1 MNCNMKYIIPLILF
15 GIISFSSFGQIAHW
29 KVKPTFDDA
38 KILPNGLI
46 ATINGQKCGLFD
58 NNGNELLP
66 IEYDSITD
74 FTDNVALLFNDGKFA
89 GIVNEKGNVV
99 DMTNSGYT
107 PIQDQTF
114 FRDNF
119 LNVTK
124 VENGNSVT
132 GLYYV
137 DKKGKELAGPFIV
150 GLPYC
155 NGFALVQKYANE
167 KKQEDTYWTFIDDN
181 QREVNIPT
189 FDKKQAIQ
197 FLSSFRD
204 GQAVCIYKNKGYYVT
219 DSLNVMPINV
229 DTLNTKK
236 SQLVIDGKSFNVQ
249 TNQDKIVVSAKNAI
263 LTFNSLMQL
272 DKIEAYGNIIYE
284 YKSPTIEVTNIS
296 SELGQNGKAGE
307 YGLTYNGNVLLPTQF
322 TDVKLLNGKYALVKL
337 NDKWGFITVDP
348 NNQFQFKLN
357 NNEHIGFNHRF
368 YIAKL
373 ATLMPAYIKCKN
385 TTVYS
390 KSPDCEIQV
399 ESRNEI
405 ENIERNTLT
414 YDCKLSIPKS
424 LSDTLASQEY
434 TYTLKYDGLQ
444 SIDYKVLIPEW
455 YVKYYEVELS
465 NTKFTVN
472 PNDTITVEF
481 DLVKTDAAR
490 NDDTNYFKTVE
501 LITPENDNIPLNKIT
516 ENHYSFRIG
525 SGDRERLSFIVKITE
540 SGCPSIEYPFEM
552 VFTKPAPKSKDK
564 SVNVTVN
571 AIRRNTHQITPVQQP
586 KSESIFVPK

>member
-1 MNCNMKYIIPLILF
+1 MKHIISVFLF
-15 GIISFSSFGQIAHW
+15 GIISLSSYGQIAYW
-29 KVKPTFDDA
+29 KVEPKFDDA

-46 ATINGQKCGLFD
+46 TTIDGKKYGLHD
-58 NNGNELLP
+58 SNGNELLP
-66 IEYDSITD
+66 IEYDGITD
-74 FTDNVALLFNDGKFA
+74 FTDNVALLFNDGKFT
-89 GIVNEKGNVV
+89 GIVNERGNVV
-99 DMTNSGYT
+99 DLTNSGYT
-107 PIQDQTF
+107 PIPNQTF
-114 FRDNF
+114 FSNNF

-124 VENGNSVT
+124 TENGNNST
-132 GLYYV
+132 MYYYI
-137 DKKGKELAGPFIV
+137 DKKGKELAGPFIA
-150 GLPYC
+150 GFPYC

-167 KKQEDTYWTFIDDN
+167 KKQEDIYWSFIDDN
-181 QREVNIPT
+181 QREVNIRT

-219 DSLNVMPINV
+219 DSLNVIPINL

-236 SQLVIDGKSFNVQ
+236 SQLVIDGKSFDIQ
-249 TNQDKIVVSAKNAI
+249 KNQDNIVVCAKNAV
-263 LTFNSLMQL
+263 LTFNHLMQL
-272 DKIEAYGNIIYE
+272 DKIEADGSIIYE
-284 YKSPTIEVTNIS
+284 YKSPAIEVTSIS
-296 SELGQNGKAGE
+296 SELGQNGKTGE
-307 YGLTYNGNVLLPTQF
+307 YGLTYNGNVLLPAQF

-373 ATLMPAYIKCKN
+373 ATLMPSYIKCNN
-385 TTVYS
+385 TKVYS

-414 YDCKLSIPKS
+414 YDCKLSIPES

-444 SIDYKVLIPEW
+444 SIDYKVSIPEW

-465 NTKFTVN
+465 NTKFTVS

-481 DLVKTDAAR
+481 DLVKTDVAR

-501 LITPENDNIPLNKIT
+501 LITPENDNVPLNKIT

-525 SGDRERLSFIVKITE
+525 SGDRDRLSFIVKITE

-571 AIRRNTHQITPVQQP
+571 AMRRKTQQTTPVQQQ

>member
-1 MNCNMKYIIPLILF
+1 MKNIISVFLF
-15 GIISFSSFGQIAHW
+15 GIISLSSFGQIAHW
-29 KVKPTFDDA
+29 KVKPTFDDV

-46 ATINGQKCGLFD
+46 ATINGQKCGLYD
-58 NNGNELLP
+58 SNGNELLP
-66 IEYDSITD
+66 VEYDGITD
-74 FTDNVALLFNDGKFA
+74 FTNDVALLFNDGKFT
-89 GIVNEKGNVV
+89 GITDERGNVV
-99 DMTNSGYT
+99 KLSNSGYT
-107 PIQDQTF
+107 PILHQTF
-114 FRDNF
+114 FSDNF

-124 VENGNSVT
+124 PENGNNAT
-132 GLYYV
+132 GFYYI
-137 DKKGKELAGPFIV
+137 DKKGNEVAGPFLA
-150 GLPYC
+150 GLPYSD
-155 NGFALVQKYANE
+155 GFALVQRYANE
-167 KKQEDTYWTFIDDN
+167 KKQEDVYWTFIDGN
-181 QREVNIPT
+181 QREVNIPL

-204 GQAVCIYKNKGYYVT
+204 GRAVCIYKNKGYFVT
-219 DSLNVMPINV
+219 DSLTVTPINV
-229 DTLNTKK
+229 DSLNTKK
-236 SQLVIDGKSFNVQ
+236 SQLVIDGKSFDIQ
-249 TNQDKIVVSAKNAI
+249 TNQDNIIVSAKNAI
-263 LTFNSLMQL
+263 LTFNRLMQL
-272 DKIEAYGNIIYE
+272 EKIESDGNVLYE
-284 YKSPTIEVTNIS
+284 YEAPLDENYSIS
-296 SELGQNGKAGE
+296 SEFGQNGKNGE
-307 YGLTYNGNVLLPTQF
+307 YGLTYNGNILLPAQF
-322 TDVKLLNGKYALVKL
+322 ADIKLLNGKYALVKL
-337 NDKWGFITVDP
+337 DGKWGFITVDP
-348 NNQFQFKLN
+348 NSQFQFKLN

-373 ATLMPAYIKCKN
+373 ATLMPSYIKCNN

-414 YDCKLSIPKS
+414 YDCKLSIPES

-434 TYTLKYDGLQ
+434 TYALKYDGLQ
-444 SIDYKVLIPEW
+444 SIDYKVSIPEW

-525 SGDRERLSFIVKITE
+525 SGDRDRLSFIVKITE

-571 AIRRNTHQITPVQQP
+571 AVRRKSKQTAPVQQP
-586 KSESIFVPK
+586 KSDPIFVPK

>member
-1 MNCNMKYIIPLILF
+1 MKHIISTFLL
-15 GIISFSSFGQIAHW
+15 GIISLSSFGQIAHW
-29 KVKPTFDDA
+29 KVKPAFDDV

-46 ATINGQKCGLFD
+46 AASNGQKCGLYD
-58 NNGNELLP
+58 SNGNELLP
-66 IEYDSITD
+66 IEYDGITD
-74 FTDNVALLFNDGKFA
+74 FSNDVALLFNDGKFT
-89 GIVNEKGNVV
+89 GIVNEKGSVV
-99 DMTNSGYT
+99 NLANSGYT
-107 PIQDQTF
+107 PIHHQTF
-114 FRDNF
+114 FSNNF
-119 LNVTK
+119 LNVSK
-124 VENGNSVT
+124 SGNENNIT
-132 GLYYV
+132 GFYYI
-137 DKKGKELAGPFIV
+137 DKNGKEVAGPFIA
-150 GLPYC
+150 GLPYSD
-155 NGFALVQKYANE
+155 GFALVQKYANE
-167 KKQEDTYWTFIDDN
+167 KKQEDVYWSFIDGN
-181 QREVNIPT
+181 QREVNIPL
-189 FDKKQAIQ
+189 FDKKQNIQ

-204 GQAVCIYKNKGYYVT
+204 GRAVCIYKNKGYFVT
-219 DSLNVMPINV
+219 DTLTVTPIKV
-229 DTLNTKK
+229 DSLNTKK
-236 SQLVIDGKSFNVQ
+236 SQLVIDRKSFDIQ
-249 TNQDKIVVSAKNAI
+249 TTQYNIVVSAKNAV
-263 LTFNSLMQL
+263 LTFNRLMQL
-272 DKIEAYGNIIYE
+272 EKIENEGNVLYE
-284 YKSPTIEVTNIS
+284 YEAPLAENISIS
-296 SELGQNGKAGE
+296 SEFGQNGKTGE
-307 YGLTYNGNVLLPTQF
+307 YGLTYNGNILLPAQF
-322 TDVKLLNGKYALVKL
+322 ADIKLLNGKYALVKL
-337 NDKWGFITVDP
+337 DGKWGFITVDP

-373 ATLMPAYIKCKN
+373 ATLMPSYIECNN

-414 YDCKLSIPKS
+414 YDCKLSIPES

-434 TYTLKYDGLQ
+434 TYALKYDGLQ
-444 SIDYKVLIPEW
+444 SIDYKVSISEW

-472 PNDTITVEF
+472 PNDIITVEF

-525 SGDRERLSFIVKITE
+525 SGDRDRLSFIVKITE

-571 AIRRNTHQITPVQQP
+571 AVRRKSQQTMPVQQP
-586 KSESIFVPK
+586 KSEPIFVPK

>member
-1 MNCNMKYIIPLILF
+1 MNYNMKHIISLFLF
-15 GIISFSSFGQIAHW
+15 GITFLSSFGQIAHW
-29 KVKPTFDDA
+29 KVQPTFDDV

-46 ATINGQKCGLFD
+46 ATINGQKCGLYD

-66 IEYDSITD
+66 IEYDGITD
-74 FTDNVALLFNDGKFA
+74 FTDNVALLFNDGKFS
-89 GIVNEKGNVV
+89 GIVNERGNVV
-99 DMTNSGYT
+99 DLSNSGYT
-107 PIQDQTF
+107 PILYQTF
-114 FRDNF
+114 FSDNY
-119 LNVTK
+119 LNVSKQKDGDTQS
-124 VENGNSVT
+124 EF
-132 GLYYV
+132 YYI
-137 DKKGKELAGPFIV
+137 DKKGNEVAGPFIA
-150 GLPYC
+150 GLPYSD
-155 NGFALVQKYANE
+155 GFALIRKYGNE
-167 KKQEDTYWTFIDDN
+167 KKQEDLYWAFIDAN
-181 QREVNIPT
+181 QREINIPT
-189 FDKKQAIQ
+189 FDKKQSIQ
-197 FLSSFRD
+197 FLSSFRN
-204 GQAVCIYKNKGYYVT
+204 GRAVCIYKNKGYFVT
-219 DSLNVMPINV
+219 DSLMVLPLNV

-236 SQLVIDGKSFNVQ
+236 SQLVIDGKTFDIQ
-249 TNQDKIVVSAKNAI
+249 TNQENIVLTAKNAV
-263 LTFNSLMQL
+263 LTFNRLMQL
-272 DKIEAYGNIIYE
+272 DKIEADGNIIYE
-284 YKSPTIEVTNIS
+284 YVSPAIEETSIS
-296 SELGQNGKAGE
+296 SEFSQNGKVGE
-307 YGLTYNGNVLLPTQF
+307 YGLTYNGNVLLPAQF

-373 ATLMPAYIKCKN
+373 ATLMPSYIKCNN

-414 YDCKLSIPKS
+414 YDCKLSIPES

-444 SIDYKVLIPEW
+444 SIDYKVSIPEW

-472 PNDTITVEF
+472 PNDTIAVEF

-501 LITPENDNIPLNKIT
+501 LITPDNDNIPLNKIT

-525 SGDRERLSFIVKITE
+525 SGDRDRLSFIVKITE

-571 AIRRNTHQITPVQQP
+571 AVRRKNQQTTPVQQP
-586 KSESIFVPK
+586 KTESIFVPK

>member
-1 MNCNMKYIIPLILF
+1 MNFDMKQILSAFLF
-15 GIISFSSFGQIAHW
+15 GIISISSYGQIAHW
-29 KVKPTFDDA
+29 KVKPKFDDA

-46 ATINGQKCGLFD
+46 TTIDGQKYGLYD
-58 NNGNELLP
+58 STGNELLP
-66 IEYDSITD
+66 IEYDGITD
-74 FTDNVALLFNDGKFA
+74 FTDNVALLFNDGKFT
-89 GIVNEKGNVV
+89 GIVNERGNVV
-99 DMTNSGYT
+99 DLTNSGYT
-107 PIQDQTF
+107 PIQNQKF
-114 FRDNF
+114 FSDNF

-124 VENGNSVT
+124 TEKGNNST
-132 GLYYV
+132 MFYYI

-167 KKQEDTYWTFIDDN
+167 KKQEDIYWTFIDDN

-189 FDKKQAIQ
+189 FDKKQAIR

-219 DSLNVMPINV
+219 DSLNVVPINV
-229 DTLNTKK
+229 DNLNTKK
-236 SQLVIDGKSFNVQ
+236 SQLVIDGKSFDIQ
-249 TNQDKIVVSAKNAI
+249 KNQDNIIVSAKNAV

-272 DKIEAYGNIIYE
+272 DKIEADGNIIYE
-284 YKSPTIEVTNIS
+284 YKSPAIEVTSVS

-307 YGLTYNGNVLLPTQF
+307 YGLTYNGNVLLPAQF

-348 NNQFQFKLN
+348 NNQFHFKLN

-373 ATLMPAYIKCKN
+373 ATLMPSYIQCNN
-385 TTVYS
+385 TKVYS

-444 SIDYKVLIPEW
+444 SIDYKVSIPEW

-465 NTKFTVN
+465 NTKFTVS

-501 LITPENDNIPLNKIT
+501 LITPENDNVPLNKIT
-516 ENHYSFRIG
+516 ENHYSFRVG
-525 SGDRERLSFIVKITE
+525 SGDRDKLSFIVKITE

-571 AIRRNTHQITPVQQP
+571 AVRRKAQQTPPAQQQ
-586 KSESIFVPK
+586 KSETIFVPK